1 MRHSQVQIPSPL
13 RFRRWLSTT
22 RVRWSIT
29 AAVALCSL
37 AWTVSTVKS
46 ADAAASAWGQRRTVP
61 VATSDLEPGRVITT
75 ADITF
80 VDRPIAVVPN
90 DVAVS
95 PIGRSVTR
103 SVARDEVVLERRL
116 SGGSATGAASQ
127 LAENSLAFAIPSD
140 ASTPPIRIGD
150 HVALYAPSEVI
161 ATSTRASGPAS
172 RIADRAVVIAV
183 SEEAITVGVVIA
195 EASAVA
201 KALLSAS
208 VIIALAD

>member
-37 AWTVSTVKS
+37 AWTVSTVNS
-46 ADAAASAWGQRRTVP
+46 ADAAVSAWGDRRTVP
-61 VATSDLEPGRVITT
+61 VATSDLEPGRVITS
-75 ADITF
+75 ADINF

-90 DVAVS
+90 DVAAS

-103 SVARDEVVLERRL
+103 SIARDEVVLERRL
-116 SGGSATGAASQ
+116 AGGSATGPASQ
-127 LAENSLAFAIPSD
+127 LDENSLAFAIPSD
-140 ASTPPIRIGD
+140 ASTPPTRIGD
-150 HVALYAPSEVI
+150 HVALYAPSEVV

-183 SEEAITVGVVIA
+183 SEEAITVGVVVA
-195 EASAVA
+195 EAAAVA

>member
-1 MRHSQVQIPSPL
+1 VRHSQVQISSP
-13 RFRRWLSTT
+13 RSFRRRLSTT

-37 AWTVSTVKS
+37 AWTVSTVNS

-80 VDRPIAVVPN
+80 VDRPIAVVPT

-103 SVARDEVVLERRL
+103 SIARDEVVLERRL
-116 SGGSATGAASQ
+116 AGGSATGPASQ
-127 LAENSLAFAIPSD
+127 LDENSLAFAIPSD
-140 ASTPPIRIGD
+140 ASTPPTRIGD
-150 HVALYAPSEVI
+150 HVTLYAPSEVV

-183 SEEAITVGVVIA
+183 SEKAITVGVVTT

>member
-1 MRHSQVQIPSPL
+1 VRHSQVQIPSPL

-37 AWTVSTVKS
+37 AWTVSTVNS
-46 ADAAASAWGQRRTVP
+46 ADAAVSAWGDRRTVP
-61 VATSDLEPGRVITT
+61 VATSDLEPGRVITS
-75 ADITF
+75 ADINF

-90 DVAVS
+90 DVAAS

-103 SVARDEVVLERRL
+103 SIARDEVVLERRL
-116 SGGSATGAASQ
+116 AGGSATGPASQ
-127 LAENSLAFAIPSD
+127 LDENSLAFAIPSD
-140 ASTPPIRIGD
+140 ASTPPTRIGD
-150 HVALYAPSEVI
+150 HVALYAPSEVV

-183 SEEAITVGVVIA
+183 SEEAITVGVVVA
-195 EASAVA
+195 EAAAVA

>member
-1 MRHSQVQIPSPL
+1 VRHSQVQIPSPL

-37 AWTVSTVKS
+37 AWTVSTVNS
-46 ADAAASAWGQRRTVP
+46 ADAAATAWGQRRTVP
-61 VATSDLEPGRVITT
+61 VATSDLEPGRVITN

-90 DVAVS
+90 DVAES
-95 PIGRSVTR
+95 PIGRLVTR
-103 SVARDEVVLERRL
+103 SIARDEVVLERRL

-140 ASTPPIRIGD
+140 AGTPPIRIGD

>member
-1 MRHSQVQIPSPL
+1 VRHSQVQIPSPL

-37 AWTVSTVKS
+37 AWTVSTVNS

-61 VATSDLEPGRVITT
+61 VATSDLEPGRVITA

-116 SGGSATGAASQ
+116 SGGSATGVASQ

-140 ASTPPIRIGD
+140 AGTPPIRIGD

>member
-1 MRHSQVQIPSPL
+1 MRHSQIQISLPRTL
-13 RFRRWLSTT
+13 RRWLSTT

-29 AAVALCSL
+29 TAVALCSL
-37 AWTVSTVKS
+37 AWTVSTVNS
-46 ADAAASAWGQRRTVP
+46 ADVAASAWGHRKTVP
-61 VATSDLEPGRVITT
+61 VATSDLEPGRVITA

-80 VDRPIAVVPN
+80 VDSPIAVVPN
-90 DVAVS
+90 DVAAS

-103 SVARDEVVLERRL
+103 SIARDEVVLERRL
-116 SGGSATGAASQ
+116 AGGSATGPASQ
-127 LAENSLAFAIPSD
+127 LDGNSLAFAIPSD
-140 ASTPPIRIGD
+140 ASTPPTRIGD

-161 ATSTRASGPAS
+161 ATSARASGPAL

-208 VIIALAD
+208 VLIALAD

>member
-1 MRHSQVQIPSPL
+1 
-13 RFRRWLSTT
+13 
-22 RVRWSIT
+22 
-29 AAVALCSL
+29 L
-37 AWTVSTVKS
+37 AWTVSTVNS
-46 ADAAASAWGQRRTVP
+46 ADVAASAWGHRKTVP
-61 VATSDLEPGRVITT
+61 VATSDLEPGRVITA

-90 DVAVS
+90 DVAAS

-103 SVARDEVVLERRL
+103 SIARDEVVLERRL
-116 SGGSATGAASQ
+116 AGGSATGPASQ
-127 LAENSLAFAIPSD
+127 LDENSLAFAIPSD
-140 ASTPPIRIGD
+140 ASTPPTRIGD

-161 ATSTRASGPAS
+161 ATSARASGPAL

-208 VIIALAD
+208 VLIALAD

>member
-1 MRHSQVQIPSPL
+1 MRQSQVQISSP
-13 RFRRWLSTT
+13 RSFRRWLSTT

-29 AAVALCSL
+29 AVVALCSL
-37 AWTVSTVKS
+37 AWTVSTVNS
-46 ADAAASAWGQRRTVP
+46 ADAAASAWGHRRTVP

-80 VDRPIAVVPN
+80 VDRPIAVVPS
-90 DVAVS
+90 DVAAS

-103 SVARDEVVLERRL
+103 SIARDEVVLERRL
-116 SGGSATGAASQ
+116 AGGSATGPASQ
-127 LAENSLAFAIPSD
+127 LDENSLAFAIPSD
-140 ASTPPIRIGD
+140 ASTPPTRIGD
-150 HVALYAPSEVI
+150 HVALYAPSEV
-161 ATSTRASGPAS
+161 ASSSGRASGPAS

>member
-1 MRHSQVQIPSPL
+1 VRHSQVQIPSPL

-37 AWTVSTVKS
+37 TWTVSTVKS

-116 SGGSATGAASQ
+116 AGGSATGAASQ
-127 LAENSLAFAIPSD
+127 LDENSLAFAIPSD

-161 ATSTRASGPAS
+161 AASTRASGPAS

>member
-1 MRHSQVQIPSPL
+1 MRHSQVQISSPR

-37 AWTVSTVKS
+37 AWTISTVNS
-46 ADAAASAWGQRRTVP
+46 ADAAASAWGHRRTVP

-75 ADITF
+75 ADISF
-80 VDRPIAVVPN
+80 VDRPVAVVPD

-95 PIGRSVTR
+95 PVGRSVTR
-103 SVARDEVVLERRL
+103 SIARDEVVLERRL
-116 SGGSATGAASQ
+116 AGGSATGPASQ
-127 LAENSLAFAIPSD
+127 LDENSLAFAIPSD
-140 ASTPPIRIGD
+140 ASTPPTRIGD
-150 HVALYAPSEVI
+150 HVALYAPSEVV
-161 ATSTRASGPAS
+161 ATSTRTSGPAS

-195 EASAVA
+195 EAATVA

-208 VIIALAD
+208 VVIALAD

>member
-1 MRHSQVQIPSPL
+1 VRHSQVQISSPR

-37 AWTVSTVKS
+37 AWTISTVNS
-46 ADAAASAWGQRRTVP
+46 ADAAASAWGHRRTVP

-75 ADITF
+75 ADISF

-90 DVAVS
+90 DVAAS
-95 PIGRSVTR
+95 PVGRSVTR
-103 SVARDEVVLERRL
+103 SIARDEVVLERRL
-116 SGGSATGAASQ
+116 AGGSATGPASQ
-127 LAENSLAFAIPSD
+127 LDENSLAFAIPSD
-140 ASTPPIRIGD
+140 ASTPPTRIGD
-150 HVALYAPSEVI
+150 HVALYAPSEVV
-161 ATSTRASGPAS
+161 ATSTRTSGPAS

-195 EASAVA
+195 EAATVA
-201 KALLSAS
+201 KALLSAN

>member
-13 RFRRWLSTT
+13 RFQRWLSTT

-37 AWTVSTVKS
+37 AWTVSTVNS
-46 ADAAASAWGQRRTVP
+46 ADAAVSAWGDRRTVP
-61 VATSDLEPGRVITT
+61 VATSDLEPGRVITS
-75 ADITF
+75 ADINF

-90 DVAVS
+90 DVAAS

-103 SVARDEVVLERRL
+103 SIARDEVVLERRL
-116 SGGSATGAASQ
+116 AGGSATGPASQ
-127 LAENSLAFAIPSD
+127 LDENSLAFAIPSD
-140 ASTPPIRIGD
+140 ASTPPTRIGD
-150 HVALYAPSEVI
+150 HVALYAPSEVV
-161 ATSTRASGPAS
+161 ATSTRVSGPAS

-183 SEEAITVGVVIA
+183 SEEAITVGVVVA
-195 EASAVA
+195 EAAAVA

>member
-1 MRHSQVQIPSPL
+1 VRHSQVQIPSPL

-37 AWTVSTVKS
+37 AWTVSTVNS
-46 ADAAASAWGQRRTVP
+46 ADAAATAWGQRRTVP
-61 VATSDLEPGRVITT
+61 VATSDLEPGRVITA

-150 HVALYAPSEVI
+150 HVALYAPSEVV

>member
-1 MRHSQVQIPSPL
+1 VN
-13 RFRRWLSTT
+13 
-22 RVRWSIT
+22 
-29 AAVALCSL
+29 
-37 AWTVSTVKS
+37 S

-103 SVARDEVVLERRL
+103 SIARDEVVLERRL
-116 SGGSATGAASQ
+116 AGGSATGPASQ
-127 LAENSLAFAIPSD
+127 LDENSLAFAIPSD
-140 ASTPPIRIGD
+140 ASTPPTRIGD
-150 HVALYAPSEVI
+150 HVALYAPSEVV

-172 RIADRAVVIAV
+172 RIAARAVVIAV

>member
-37 AWTVSTVKS
+37 AWTVSTVNS

-61 VATSDLEPGRVITT
+61 VATSDLEPGRVITA

-150 HVALYAPSEVI
+150 HVALYAPSEVV

>member
-37 AWTVSTVKS
+37 AWTVSTVNS

-61 VATSDLEPGRVITT
+61 VATSDLEPGRVITA

-140 ASTPPIRIGD
+140 AGTPPIRIGD

-161 ATSTRASGPAS
+161 ATSTHASGPAS

>member
-1 MRHSQVQIPSPL
+1 VRHSQVQIPSPL

-37 AWTVSTVKS
+37 AWTVSTVNS

-61 VATSDLEPGRVITT
+61 VATSDLEPGRVITA

-150 HVALYAPSEVI
+150 HVALYAPSEVV